1 MTTELDESLDKSNIK
16 CVLVGD
22 SAVGKSGLAARI
34 TNNTFPT
41 EYSPTLFDNYAVTV
55 IIQNEPYVLSIFDTP
70 GQEKYNRLRTLSY
83 LKCDVFAICFSV
95 VKRDSYLHVS
105 EIWLPE
111 IRRYLPETPFL
122 LVGTQTD
129 LRPAPSPLTK
139 HIVTSAE
146 GSKMAD
152 RLGAHCYVECSAL
165 MDLGIQTV
173 IHRLIRAAQDID
185 QHNNKSD
192 TCIKCGCQI
201 V

>member
-1 MTTELDESLDKSNIK
+1 M
-16 CVLVGD
+16 
-22 SAVGKSGLAARI
+22 
-34 TNNTFPT
+34 
-41 EYSPTLFDNYAVTV
+41 
-55 IIQNEPYVLSIFDTP
+55 
-70 GQEKYNRLRTLSY
+70 
-83 LKCDVFAICFSV
+83 
-95 VKRDSYLHVS
+95 HVS